1 VALADDQRA
10 PPFFIKDGN
19 FFLYNKLMR
28 KLLAALALL
37 LGVLFIISRFTELQS
52 VVTVLKRGNLF
63 FLGLALLV
71 QMAWIYNLSAF
82 YQAVYHVL
90 GIEEKRTHFFR
101 LVTAAY
107 FITVVA
113 PSAGLSAIAVFVS
126 DAKRKGRSVPRVTVA
141 SVLYIWFEY
150 IGNLAILILGLAE
163 LAHRNRLHWSEITAS
178 LILLAGAL
186 GISLLLYLGMKSAT
200 LLGSVLA
207 WMAQAVN
214 TIFYPFIRRTYL
226 PVERAYTFSNEIAE
240 GISILRVHPRW
251 VYRPLLLAL
260 LNKGLLFLVLG
271 LSFLAFGVPVDAG
284 TLIAGLSIA
293 QLFLIVSPTPAGIGI
308 VEGIL
313 AVALRALG
321 LALEDA
327 TVVTLAYRGF
337 SFWVPL
343 LVGMVTIRL
352 VSHGK
357 PILAAIQEETAPA
370 ALQE

>member
-1 VALADDQRA
+1 
-10 PPFFIKDGN
+10 
-19 FFLYNKLMR
+19 MR

-37 LGVLFIISRFTELQS
+37 LGVLFLISRFTELHE
-52 VVTVLKRGNLF
+52 VVTVLRRGNLF

-71 QMAWIYNLSAF
+71 QFAWIYNLSAF
-82 YQAVYHVL
+82 YQAVYRVL
-90 GIEEKRTHFFR
+90 GIEEKRGHFFR

-163 LAHRNRLHWSEITAS
+163 LARRNRLHWSEITAS

-186 GISLLLYLGMKSAT
+186 GISLLLYLGMQSASA
-200 LLGSVLA
+200 LGKVLS
-207 WMAQAVN
+207 WMARAVN
-214 TIFYPFIRRTYL
+214 RIFQPFLHRDYL
-226 PVERAYTFSNEIAE
+226 RVERAYSFSTEIAE
-240 GISILRVHPRW
+240 GIAILRVHPRW
-251 VYRPLLLAL
+251 AYRPLLLAL
-260 LNKGLLFLVLG
+260 LNKALLFIVLS
-271 LSFLAFGVPVDAG
+271 LTFLAFGVAVDAG

-313 AVALRALG
+313 ALSLRTLG
-321 LALEDA
+321 IALEDA

-352 VSHGK
+352 ISHGK
-357 PILAAIQEETAPA
+357 PAIETIAEEPVAI
-370 ALQE
+370 ALQEKT

>member
-1 VALADDQRA
+1 
-10 PPFFIKDGN
+10 
-19 FFLYNKLMR
+19 MR

-37 LGVLFIISRFTELQS
+37 LGVLFLISRFTELQN
-52 VVTVLKRGNLF
+52 VLGVLKRGNLF
-63 FLGLALLV
+63 FLVLALLV
-71 QMAWIYNLSAF
+71 QIAWIYNLSAF
-82 YQAVYHVL
+82 YQAVYRVL
-90 GIEEKRTHFFR
+90 GIEEKRTYLFR

-126 DAKRKGRSVPRVTVA
+126 DARRKGRSVPRVTVA

-186 GISLLLYLGMKSAT
+186 GISLVLYLGMKSAT
-200 LLGSVLA
+200 LLGKVLA
-207 WMAQAVN
+207 WLARAIN
-214 TIFYPFIRRTYL
+214 SIFRPFIHRTYF
-226 PVERAYTFSNEIAE
+226 PVERAFAFSDEIAD
-240 GISILRVHPRW
+240 GISILRGHPRW
-251 VYRPLLLAL
+251 VYRPLMFAL
-260 LNKGLLFLVLG
+260 LNKALLFLVLS
-271 LSFLAFGVPVDAG
+271 LSFLAFGVPIDAG
-284 TLIAGLSIA
+284 TLIAGLAIA

-327 TVVTLAYRGF
+327 TVVTLTYRGF

-352 VSHGK
+352 ISHGK
-357 PILAAIQEETAPA
+357 PVLEAIDAGS
-370 ALQE
+370 

>member
-1 VALADDQRA
+1 
-10 PPFFIKDGN
+10 
-19 FFLYNKLMR
+19 MR
-28 KLLAALALL
+28 KLLLALALL
-37 LGVLFIISRFTELQS
+37 LGVIFILSRFTELQALLD
-52 VVTVLKRGNLF
+52 VLQRGNLVY
-63 FLGLALLV
+63 LGLALVV
-71 QMAWIYNLSAF
+71 QFVWIYNLSAF
-82 YQAVYHVL
+82 YQAVYQVL

-126 DAKRKGRSVPRVTVA
+126 DAKRKGRSIPRVTVA
-141 SVLYIWFEY
+141 SILYIWFEY

-163 LAHRNRLHWSEITAS
+163 LARRNNLHWSEITAS

-186 GISLLLYLGMKSAT
+186 GLSLLLYLGMQSTA
-200 LLGSVLA
+200 LLGKVLA
-207 WMAQAVN
+207 GLARFVN
-214 TIFYPFIRRTYL
+214 SVFKPFIHRSYI
-226 PVERAYTFSNEIAE
+226 PVERAYFFSNEVSE
-240 GISILRVHPRW
+240 GIAVLRGNPYW

-260 LNKGLLFLVLG
+260 TNKALLFVVLC
-271 LSFLAFGVPVDAG
+271 LSFLAFDVPVDAG

-327 TVVTLAYRGF
+327 TVVTLTYRGF

-343 LVGMVTIRL
+343 LVGMISIRL
-352 VSHGK
+352 ITHGK
-357 PILAAIQEETAPA
+357 PVFEAIKDETTEANRNVKTA
-370 ALQE
+370 